1 MNYRRDWMTKQTY
14 ILAFL
19 IFILSTGG
27 FTAMP
32 LFPLLTDVH
41 NISLTQA
48 SGITATYILMQKVT
62 PIVLGPIG
70 DYFGY
75 KRMSVSGE
83 WIRGIGFIGVGC
95 VSNYY
100 LLLLFALL
108 AGLGGGFASPS
119 LQSLIMKSSTYNA
132 RAKVSSL
139 RATATSAGLLLGPI
153 IAGIVIWTG
162 NFQFIFVFAGSL
174 YLVGAFLLIVFVTS
188 TERDFPKKKMSIQSI
203 LEALRNKGYIKLI
216 ILMLMFYILV
226 AQLFVTL
233 PEYAK
238 QFTEHIQALF
248 LINGTTGL
256 LLQYPVGVLISKY
269 NKSKVFM
276 FFGIT
281 SIFLSFV
288 TLALWNNF
296 LMLFVAVFL
305 FTVGEILILPI
316 VETSIANFSDRSR
329 NMGLYFG
336 MSNLSD
342 GIGRPFGSLLGGW
355 LVFNLHFTTVWV
367 VFSGLT
373 FLMLL
378 FYILFFR
385 RFL

>member
-1 MNYRRDWMTKQTY
+1 MTKQTY